1 MKYEGRVFLTLFS
14 LILNIS
20 FLFLVFKL
28 ERLFTMDTLL
38 YLLVTAILSWLLGYQ
53 YDKVKYYSYVDHL
66 TKCYNRSF
74 IEKKFSKI
82 GTPIQPL
89 GFKSKKMVV
98 YFFDVDHFKHINDR
112 FGHHSGD
119 KILQVLASIIIEM
132 FSDRG
137 YVVRWGG
144 DEFAVFLPV
153 DQSMDIDT
161 IQNYIEYRLRNFILD
176 ENISFTVSVGQ
187 AVFPDEGKGLKE
199 LMQIADQN
207 MYMAKNRRLLRKES
221 ME

>member
-1 MKYEGRVFLTLFS
+1 M
-14 LILNIS
+14 
-20 FLFLVFKL
+20 
-28 ERLFTMDTLL
+28 
-38 YLLVTAILSWLLGYQ
+38 
-53 YDKVKYYSYVDHL
+53 
-66 TKCYNRSF
+66 
-74 IEKKFSKI
+74 
-82 GTPIQPL
+82 